1 MPRTKDLPSDPGEE
15 SVRYWGGS
23 VLVAVAVIFTTV
35 APVRARSA
43 AARAKSDAEPRIS
56 RQDSERLI
64 RAVARMYDL
73 DPSLLAAIARVE
85 SGGNPEA
92 ISPKGAEGMMQ
103 LMPATAIRFGV
114 LDPFDPV
121 SNVLGAARFLA
132 FLRTYHP
139 RGDGTAPSVMT
150 LAEMLAA
157 YNAGEGAVDK
167 YRGIPPYAE
176 TQEYVR
182 RVLIAY
188 LLGDD
193 RGPLAEKLRAS
204 TAAPRAANASA
215 ANPAHRP
222 PAARSESFAQAPD
235 ALAKLGEIRAERT
248 AQIDR
253 ESHPIGASQGI
264 ARVAAPPDGGA
275 K

>member
-1 MPRTKDLPSDPGEE
+1 M
-15 SVRYWGGS
+15 RYGGGS
-23 VLVAVAVIFTTV
+23 VLIAAVAAVILAAA
-35 APVRARSA
+35 APVCGGSPSARTNL
-43 AARAKSDAEPRIS
+43 DGGPTLS
-56 RQDSERLI
+56 RQESARLI
-64 RAVARMYDL
+64 RAVGRMYDL
-73 DPSLLAAIARVE
+73 DPELLAAIAHVE
-85 SGGNPEA
+85 SDGNPQA
-92 ISPKGAEGMMQ
+92 VSPKGAEGMMQ
-103 LMPATAIRFGV
+103 LMPTTAIRFGV

-139 RGDGTAPSVMT
+139 RSDGSGPSVMT

-176 TQEYVR
+176 TQQYVR

-193 RGPLAEKLRAS
+193 HGPLAEKLRAG
-204 TAAPRAANASA
+204 TAAPRDSA
-215 ANPAHRP
+215 KPRAIPLHSHSSVRSNP
-222 PAARSESFAQAPD
+222 SEQAPD
-235 ALAKLGEIRAERT
+235 ALAKLDAIRAART
-248 AQIDR
+248 AQLAR
-253 ESHPIGASQGI
+253 ESHSI
-264 ARVAAPPDGGA
+264 AAGQTSAVVPDGGA

>member
-1 MPRTKDLPSDPGEE
+1 MRN
-15 SVRYWGGS
+15 WGGS
-23 VLVAVAVIFTTV
+23 VLVAAAVIFTTV

-43 AARAKSDAEPRIS
+43 AARAKSDVEPRIS

-121 SNVLGAARFLA
+121 GNVLGAARFLA
-132 FLRTYHP
+132 FLRAYHP
-139 RGDGTAPSVMT
+139 RSDGAAPSVMT

-176 TQEYVR
+176 TQQYVR

-204 TAAPRAANASA
+204 TAAPRADPST

-222 PAARSESFAQAPD
+222 PAAHSESFAQEPPD
-235 ALAKLGEIRAERT
+235 ALAKLGEIRAERS

-264 ARVAAPPDGGA
+264 AGSAALQDGGA

>member
-1 MPRTKDLPSDPGEE
+1 VGEE

-23 VLVAVAVIFTTV
+23 VLVAAVAAVIFTTA
-35 APVRARSA
+35 APVRAGSA
-43 AARAKSDAEPRIS
+43 AVGANLDAEPRIS

-85 SGGNPEA
+85 SGGNPQA
-92 ISPKGAEGMMQ
+92 VSPKGAEGMMQ

-132 FLRTYHP
+132 FLRNYHP
-139 RGDGTAPSVMT
+139 RSDGSGPSVMT

-176 TQEYVR
+176 TQQYVR

-204 TAAPRAANASA
+204 TAAPHGHASGAVCAGRA
-215 ANPAHRP
+215 PAV
-222 PAARSESFAQAPD
+222 RSGSSAQAPD
-235 ALAKLGEIRAERT
+235 ALAKLGAIRAART

-253 ESHPIGASQGI
+253 ESHPIGGSQSIAGI
-264 ARVAAPPDGGA
+264 ATLPDGGA

>member
-1 MPRTKDLPSDPGEE
+1 M
-15 SVRYWGGS
+15 RYWGGS
-23 VLVAVAVIFTTV
+23 VLVAAVAAVVFTTA
-35 APVRARSA
+35 APVRAGSA
-43 AARAKSDAEPRIS
+43 AVGANLDAEPRIS

-85 SGGNPEA
+85 SGGNPQA
-92 ISPKGAEGMMQ
+92 VSPKGAEGMMQ

-132 FLRTYHP
+132 FLRNYHP
-139 RGDGTAPSVMT
+139 RSDGSAPSVMT

-176 TQEYVR
+176 TQQYV
-182 RVLIAY
+182 
-188 LLGDD
+188 
-193 RGPLAEKLRAS
+193 
-204 TAAPRAANASA
+204 
-215 ANPAHRP
+215 
-222 PAARSESFAQAPD
+222 
-235 ALAKLGEIRAERT
+235 
-248 AQIDR
+248 
-253 ESHPIGASQGI
+253 
-264 ARVAAPPDGGA
+264 
-275 K
+275 